1 MKLVIMDTTYEL
13 KETPNLTFLIAQ
25 KTAYPHFASA
35 TMNQG
40 VVNEQGET
48 LPLIEYKSI
57 KIEGKFYRF
66 LEVPKTPEIL

>member
-1 MKLVIMDTTYEL
+1 MKLIVMDTTYEL
-13 KETPNLTFLIAQ
+13 KETPNMSFLIAQ
-25 KTAYPHFASA
+25 KKAYPHFSSA

-66 LEVPKTPEIL
+66 LEVPAKVEE